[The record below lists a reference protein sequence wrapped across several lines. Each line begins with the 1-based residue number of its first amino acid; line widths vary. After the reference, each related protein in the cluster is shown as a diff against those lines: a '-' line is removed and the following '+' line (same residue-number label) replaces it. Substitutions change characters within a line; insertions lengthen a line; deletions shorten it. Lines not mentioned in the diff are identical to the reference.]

1 MTMANDFKTIISV
14 DNRSFVK
21 GVKESE
27 KSIKVFAK
35 VCQVGDSNVKSFGER
50 INSATAYIGKY
61 AGGLG
66 VAFGAVDTLRNI
78 ISSSKETQDAFN
90 TVMGTAGEVTSQF
103 FRSLTSGDWSIFGDG
118 IDNAISKAKEYT
130 ETIRDMQ
137 RMFEAMQS
145 RYDIIEADKTRL
157 ESIIEDESLSLKQR
171 TEAYNQMDSLMTQS
185 IEKFLQKLT
194 TAKNELNSAIS
205 DKIGSNRYLNADN
218 VNELQNIILDLRD
231 PTSDLVKDL
240 EEYKKAKDAATVKAN
255 WNVFEE
261 SGDEAYKRMQES
273 ARKFYS
279 TYSKSEREKN
289 DELLRL
295 QNSLN
300 ETMYQSWKETID
312 NISQYAERIATWQKD
327 LSGARDEITS
337 ATANAVSNSVTG
349 NSNQKQLEEAAEGS
363 ISYLNK
369 QLSKWRK
376 NFNDATS
383 QEARL
388 AAKKMIDELE
398 QKVVRIKIDLVYDQ
412 KDKSEDMKPKEGGS
426 LAIKGVKLRNPTEDL
441 ASGYIQS
448 KVMDQIKG
456 PDQEVIQS
464 TYDYADALN
473 AIYDAMYS
481 VSRVTSDGA
490 AEWIRY
496 SLTLV
501 KSIESASL
509 TLVKSIES
517 AIPTL
522 KKFYDASKATAIAQG
537 AASAASTPVIGWITA
552 IGAITSMVA
561 AFASI
566 PKFANGGIIPGN
578 MFSGDRVPVLANSGE
593 MILNRTQQGYLF
605 NILQSGGYRK
615 NDEEQKVVFEIAYD
629 KLIGVLENGER
640 KRRRG
645 C

>member
-1 MTMANDFKTIISV
+1 MANDFKTIISV

-300 ETMYQSWKETID
+300 DTMYQEWKEMID
-312 NISQYAERIATWQKD
+312 NISQYAERVATWQKD

-349 NSNQKQLEEAAEGS
+349 NSNQKELEEAAEGS

-369 QLSKWRK
+369 QLSEWRK
-376 NFNDATS
+376 KFNDATS

-388 AAKKMIDELE
+388 AAKRMINELE
-398 QKVVRIKIDLVYDQ
+398 MQEIHMKVVLEYEEKN
-412 KDKSEDMKPKEGGS
+412 KPEDMKPKEGGS
-426 LAIKGVKLRNPTEDL
+426 LAIKGRNPTEDI
-441 ASGYIQS
+441 ASGYIQV
-448 KVMDQIKG
+448 KGVDQG
-456 PDQEVIQS
+456 VIQS
-464 TYDYADALN
+464 NYDYADALN

-481 VSRVTSDGA
+481 VSRITSDGT

-496 SLTLV
+496 
-501 KSIESASL
+501 SL

-566 PKFANGGIIPGN
+566 PKFANGGVIPGN

-605 NILQSGGYRK
+605 NMLQSGGYRK
-615 NDEEQKVVFEIAYD
+615 NDKEQKVVFEIAYD
-629 KLIGVLENGER
+629 KLRGVLENGER
-640 KRRRG
+640 KRRRS

>member
-185 IEKFLQKLT
+185 IEKFRQKLI

-205 DKIGSNRYLNADN
+205 DKIGSNQYLNADN
-218 VNELQNIILDLRD
+218 IEELQNIILDLRD

-240 EEYKKAKDAATVKAN
+240 EEYKKAKEDATVKAN

-312 NISQYAERIATWQKD
+312 NISQYAERMATWQKD
-327 LSGARDEITS
+327 LSGARDEIAGATQKATTSS
-337 ATANAVSNSVTG
+337 ATSSSHKKVV
-349 NSNQKQLEEAAEGS
+349 EDAAEGS
-363 ISYLNK
+363 ISYLEK
-369 QLSKWRK
+369 MIAKWQK
-376 NFNDATS
+376 KFNDATS

-388 AAKKMIDELE
+388 AAKRMINELE
-398 QKVVRIKIDLVYDQ
+398 MQEIHMKVVLEYEEKN
-412 KDKSEDMKPKEGGS
+412 KPEDMKPKEGGS
-426 LAIKGVKLRNPTEDL
+426 LAIKGRNPTEDI
-441 ASGYIQS
+441 ASGYIQV
-448 KVMDQIKG
+448 KGIDQG
-456 PDQEVIQS
+456 VIQS
-464 TYDYADALN
+464 NYDYADALN

-490 AEWIRY
+490 AEWIKY
-496 SLTLV
+496 
-501 KSIESASL
+501 SL

-605 NILQSGGYRK
+605 NMLQSGGYRK

-629 KLIGVLENGER
+629 KLRGVLENGER
-640 KRRRG
+640 KRRRS

>member
-1 MTMANDFKTIISV
+1 MANDFKTIISV

-137 RMFEAMQS
+137 RMFEVMQS

-300 ETMYQSWKETID
+300 DTMYQEWKEMID
-312 NISQYAERIATWQKD
+312 NISQYAERVATWQKD

-349 NSNQKQLEEAAEGS
+349 NSNQKELEEAAEGS

-369 QLSKWRK
+369 QLSEWRK
-376 NFNDATS
+376 KFNDATS

-388 AAKKMIDELE
+388 AAKRMINELE
-398 QKVVRIKIDLVYDQ
+398 MQEIHMKVVLEYEEKN
-412 KDKSEDMKPKEGGS
+412 KPEDMKPKEGGS
-426 LAIKGVKLRNPTEDL
+426 LAIKGRNPTEDI
-441 ASGYIQS
+441 ASGYIQV
-448 KVMDQIKG
+448 KGVDQG
-456 PDQEVIQS
+456 VIQS
-464 TYDYADALN
+464 NYDYADALN

-481 VSRVTSDGA
+481 VSRITSDGT

-496 SLTLV
+496 
-501 KSIESASL
+501 SL

-605 NILQSGGYRK
+605 NMLQSGGYRR
-615 NDEEQKVVFEIAYD
+615 NGEVQKVEFEIAYD
-629 KLIGVLENGER
+629 KLRGVLENGDR
-640 KRRRG
+640 KARRTT
-645 C
+645 

>member
-137 RMFEAMQS
+137 RMFEVMQS

-279 TYSKSEREKN
+279 TYSKSEKEKN

-300 ETMYQSWKETID
+300 DTMYQEWKEMID
-312 NISQYAERIATWQKD
+312 NISQYAERVATWQKD

-349 NSNQKQLEEAAEGS
+349 NSNQKELEEAAEGS

-369 QLSKWRK
+369 QLSEWRK
-376 NFNDATS
+376 KFNDATS

-388 AAKKMIDELE
+388 AAKRMINELE
-398 QKVVRIKIDLVYDQ
+398 MQEIHMKVVLEYEEKN
-412 KDKSEDMKPKEGGS
+412 KPEDMKPKEGGS
-426 LAIKGVKLRNPTEDL
+426 LAIKGRNPTEDI
-441 ASGYIQS
+441 ASGYIQV
-448 KVMDQIKG
+448 KGIDQG
-456 PDQEVIQS
+456 VIQS
-464 TYDYADALN
+464 NYDYADALN

-481 VSRVTSDGA
+481 VSRITSDGT

-496 SLTLV
+496 
-501 KSIESASL
+501 SL

-593 MILNRTQQGYLF
+593 MILSRTQQGYLF
-605 NILQSGGYRK
+605 NMLQSGGYRK

-629 KLIGVLENGER
+629 KLRGVLENGER

>member
-137 RMFEAMQS
+137 RMFEVMQS

-300 ETMYQSWKETID
+300 DTMYQEWKEMID
-312 NISQYAERIATWQKD
+312 NISQYAERVATWQKD

-349 NSNQKQLEEAAEGS
+349 NSNQKELEEAAEGS

-369 QLSKWRK
+369 QLSEWRK
-376 NFNDATS
+376 KFNDATS

-388 AAKKMIDELE
+388 AAKRMINELE
-398 QKVVRIKIDLVYDQ
+398 MQEIHMKVVLEYEEKN
-412 KDKSEDMKPKEGGS
+412 KPEDMKPKEGGS
-426 LAIKGVKLRNPTEDL
+426 LAIKGRNPTEDI
-441 ASGYIQS
+441 ASGYIQV
-448 KVMDQIKG
+448 KGIDQG
-456 PDQEVIQS
+456 VIQS
-464 TYDYADALN
+464 NYDYADALN

-481 VSRVTSDGA
+481 VSRITSDGT

-496 SLTLV
+496 
-501 KSIESASL
+501 SL

-593 MILNRTQQGYLF
+593 MILSRTQQGYLF
-605 NILQSGGYRK
+605 NMLQSGGYRK

-629 KLIGVLENGER
+629 KLRGVLENGER

>member
-137 RMFEAMQS
+137 RMFEVMQS

-300 ETMYQSWKETID
+300 DTMYQEWKEMID
-312 NISQYAERIATWQKD
+312 NISQYAERVATWQKD

-349 NSNQKQLEEAAEGS
+349 NSNQKELEEAAEGS

-369 QLSKWRK
+369 QLSEWRK
-376 NFNDATS
+376 KFNDATS

-388 AAKKMIDELE
+388 AAKRMINELE
-398 QKVVRIKIDLVYDQ
+398 MQEIHMKVVLEYEEKN
-412 KDKSEDMKPKEGGS
+412 KPEDMKPKEGGS
-426 LAIKGVKLRNPTEDL
+426 LAIKGRNPTEDI
-441 ASGYIQS
+441 ASGYIQV
-448 KVMDQIKG
+448 KGVDQG
-456 PDQEVIQS
+456 VIQS
-464 TYDYADALN
+464 NYDYADALN

-481 VSRVTSDGA
+481 VSRITSDGT

-496 SLTLV
+496 
-501 KSIESASL
+501 SL

-605 NILQSGGYRK
+605 NMLQSGGYRR
-615 NDEEQKVVFEIAYD
+615 NGEVQKVEFEIAYD
-629 KLIGVLENGER
+629 KLRGVLENGDR
-640 KRRRG
+640 KARRTT
-645 C
+645 

>member
-1 MTMANDFKTIISV
+1 
-14 DNRSFVK
+14 
-21 GVKESE
+21 
-27 KSIKVFAK
+27 
-35 VCQVGDSNVKSFGER
+35 
-50 INSATAYIGKY
+50 
-61 AGGLG
+61 
-66 VAFGAVDTLRNI
+66 
-78 ISSSKETQDAFN
+78 
-90 TVMGTAGEVTSQF
+90 
-103 FRSLTSGDWSIFGDG
+103 
-118 IDNAISKAKEYT
+118 
-130 ETIRDMQ
+130 
-137 RMFEAMQS
+137 
-145 RYDIIEADKTRL
+145 
-157 ESIIEDESLSLKQR
+157 
-171 TEAYNQMDSLMTQS
+171 
-185 IEKFLQKLT
+185 
-194 TAKNELNSAIS
+194 
-205 DKIGSNRYLNADN
+205 
-218 VNELQNIILDLRD
+218 
-231 PTSDLVKDL
+231 
-240 EEYKKAKDAATVKAN
+240 
-255 WNVFEE
+255 
-261 SGDEAYKRMQES
+261 MQES

-312 NISQYAERIATWQKD
+312 NISQYAERMATWQKD

-388 AAKKMIDELE
+388 AAKRMINELE
-398 QKVVRIKIDLVYDQ
+398 MQEIHMKVVLEYEEKNKQ
-412 KDKSEDMKPKEGGS
+412 EDMKPKEGGS
-426 LAIKGVKLRNPTEDL
+426 LAIKGRNPTEDI
-441 ASGYIQS
+441 ASGHIQV
-448 KVMDQIKG
+448 KGIDQG
-456 PDQEVIQS
+456 VIQS
-464 TYDYADALN
+464 NYDYADALN

-490 AEWIRY
+490 AEWIKY
-496 SLTLV
+496 
-501 KSIESASL
+501 SL

-605 NILQSGGYRK
+605 NMLQSGGYRK
-615 NDEEQKVVFEIAYD
+615 NDEISTVRFEIGYD
-629 KLIGVLENGER
+629 KLIGGLKNGDR
-640 KRRRG
+640 KARRT

>member
-1 MTMANDFKTIISV
+1 MANDFKTIISV

-103 FRSLTSGDWSIFGDG
+103 FRSLTSGDWTVFGEG

-171 TEAYNQMDSLMTQS
+171 TEAYNQMDSLMTSS
-185 IEKFLQKLT
+185 IEKFRQKLI

-218 VNELQNIILDLRD
+218 VKELQNIILDLRD

-312 NISQYAERIATWQKD
+312 NISQYAERMATWQKD
-327 LSGARDEITS
+327 LSGARDEIAGATQKATTSS
-337 ATANAVSNSVTG
+337 ATSSSHKKVV
-349 NSNQKQLEEAAEGS
+349 EDAAEGS
-363 ISYLNK
+363 ISYLEK
-369 QLSKWRK
+369 MIAKWQK
-376 NFNDATS
+376 KFNDATS

-388 AAKKMIDELE
+388 AAKRMINELE
-398 QKVVRIKIDLVYDQ
+398 MQEIHMKVVLEYEEKNKQ
-412 KDKSEDMKPKEGGS
+412 EDMKPKEGGS
-426 LAIKGVKLRNPTEDL
+426 LAIKGRNPTEDI
-441 ASGYIQS
+441 ASGYIQV
-448 KVMDQIKG
+448 KGIDQG
-456 PDQEVIQS
+456 VIQS

-496 SLTLV
+496 
-501 KSIESASL
+501 SL

-605 NILQSGGYRK
+605 NMLQSGGYRK

-629 KLIGVLENGER
+629 KLRGVLENGER
-640 KRRRG
+640 KRRRS

>member
-35 VCQVGDSNVKSFGER
+35 VCQVGDSDVKSFGER

-185 IEKFLQKLT
+185 IEKFRQKLI

-218 VNELQNIILDLRD
+218 VKELQNIILDLRD

-312 NISQYAERIATWQKD
+312 NISQYAERMATWQKD
-327 LSGARDEITS
+327 LSGARDEIAGATQKATTSS
-337 ATANAVSNSVTG
+337 ATSSSHKKVV
-349 NSNQKQLEEAAEGS
+349 EDAAEGS
-363 ISYLNK
+363 ISYLEK
-369 QLSKWRK
+369 MIAKWQK
-376 NFNDATS
+376 KFNDATS

-388 AAKKMIDELE
+388 AAKRMINELE
-398 QKVVRIKIDLVYDQ
+398 MQKIHMKVVLEYEEKN
-412 KDKSEDMKPKEGGS
+412 KPEDMKPKEGGS
-426 LAIKGVKLRNPTEDL
+426 LAIKGRNPTEDI
-441 ASGYIQS
+441 ASGHIQV
-448 KVMDQIKG
+448 KGIDQG
-456 PDQEVIQS
+456 VIQS

-490 AEWIRY
+490 AEWIKY
-496 SLTLV
+496 
-501 KSIESASL
+501 SL

>member
-171 TEAYNQMDSLMTQS
+171 TEAYNQMDSLMTSS
-185 IEKFLQKLT
+185 IEKFRQKLI

-218 VNELQNIILDLRD
+218 VKELQNIILDLRD

-312 NISQYAERIATWQKD
+312 NISQYAERMATWQKD
-327 LSGARDEITS
+327 LSGARDEIAGATQKATTSS
-337 ATANAVSNSVTG
+337 ATSSSHKKVV
-349 NSNQKQLEEAAEGS
+349 EDAAEGS
-363 ISYLNK
+363 ISYLEK
-369 QLSKWRK
+369 MIAKWQK
-376 NFNDATS
+376 KFNDATS

-388 AAKKMIDELE
+388 AAKRMINELE
-398 QKVVRIKIDLVYDQ
+398 MQEIHMKVVLEYEEKN
-412 KDKSEDMKPKEGGS
+412 KPEDMKPKEGGS
-426 LAIKGVKLRNPTEDL
+426 LAIKGRNPTEDI
-441 ASGYIQS
+441 ASGYIQV
-448 KVMDQIKG
+448 KGIDQG
-456 PDQEVIQS
+456 VIQS

-490 AEWIRY
+490 AEWIKY
-496 SLTLV
+496 
-501 KSIESASL
+501 SL

-605 NILQSGGYRK
+605 NILQSGGYRR
-615 NDEEQKVVFEIAYD
+615 NGEVQKVEFEIAYD
-629 KLIGVLENGER
+629 KLIGVLKNGDR
-640 KRRRG
+640 KARRM
-645 C
+645 

>member
-185 IEKFLQKLT
+185 IEKFRQKLI

-218 VNELQNIILDLRD
+218 VKELQNIILDLRD

-255 WNVFEE
+255 WNVLKE

-312 NISQYAERIATWQKD
+312 NISQYAERMATWQKD

-388 AAKKMIDELE
+388 AAKRMINELE
-398 QKVVRIKIDLVYDQ
+398 MQEIHMKVVLEYEEKNKQ
-412 KDKSEDMKPKEGGS
+412 EDMKPKEGGS
-426 LAIKGVKLRNPTEDL
+426 LAIKGRNPTEDI
-441 ASGYIQS
+441 ASGHIQV
-448 KVMDQIKG
+448 KGIDQG
-456 PDQEVIQS
+456 VIQS
-464 TYDYADALN
+464 NYDYADALN

-490 AEWIRY
+490 AEWIKY
-496 SLTLV
+496 
-501 KSIESASL
+501 SL

-605 NILQSGGYRK
+605 NMLQSGGYRK
-615 NDEEQKVVFEIAYD
+615 NDEISTVRFEIGYD
-629 KLIGVLENGER
+629 KLIGVLKNGDR
-640 KRRRG
+640 KARRT

>member
-137 RMFEAMQS
+137 RMFEVMQS

-185 IEKFLQKLT
+185 IEKFRQKLI

-312 NISQYAERIATWQKD
+312 NISQYAERMATWQKD

-349 NSNQKQLEEAAEGS
+349 NSNQKELEEAAEGS

-369 QLSKWRK
+369 QLSEWRK
-376 NFNDATS
+376 KFNDATS

-388 AAKKMIDELE
+388 AAKRMINELE
-398 QKVVRIKIDLVYDQ
+398 MQEIHMKVVLEYEEKN
-412 KDKSEDMKPKEGGS
+412 KPEDMKPKEGGS
-426 LAIKGVKLRNPTEDL
+426 LAIKGRNPTEDI
-441 ASGYIQS
+441 ASGYIQV
-448 KVMDQIKG
+448 KGVDQG
-456 PDQEVIQS
+456 VIQS
-464 TYDYADALN
+464 NYDYADALN

-490 AEWIRY
+490 AEWIKY
-496 SLTLV
+496 
-501 KSIESASL
+501 SL

-537 AASAASTPVIGWITA
+537 VASAASTPVIGWITA

-605 NILQSGGYRK
+605 NILQSGGYRRK
-615 NDEEQKVVFEIAYD
+615 EKVQKVEFEIAYD
-629 KLIGVLENGER
+629 KLIGVLKNGDR
-640 KRRRG
+640 KARRM
-645 C
+645 

>member
-1 MTMANDFKTIISV
+1 MANDFKTIISV

-35 VCQVGDSNVKSFGER
+35 VCQVGDSDVKSFGER

-137 RMFEAMQS
+137 RMFEVMQS

-300 ETMYQSWKETID
+300 DTMYQEWKEMID
-312 NISQYAERIATWQKD
+312 NISQYAERVATWQKD

-349 NSNQKQLEEAAEGS
+349 NSNQKELEEAAEGS

-369 QLSKWRK
+369 QLSEWRK
-376 NFNDATS
+376 KFNDATS

-388 AAKKMIDELE
+388 AAKRMINELE
-398 QKVVRIKIDLVYDQ
+398 MQEIHMKVVLEYEEKN
-412 KDKSEDMKPKEGGS
+412 KPEDMKPKEGGS
-426 LAIKGVKLRNPTEDL
+426 LAIKGRNPTEDI
-441 ASGYIQS
+441 ASGYIQV
-448 KVMDQIKG
+448 KGVDQG
-456 PDQEVIQS
+456 VIQS
-464 TYDYADALN
+464 NYDYADALN

-481 VSRVTSDGA
+481 VSRITSDGT

-496 SLTLV
+496 
-501 KSIESASL
+501 SL

>member
-1 MTMANDFKTIISV
+1 MTS
-14 DNRSFVK
+14 
-21 GVKESE
+21 
-27 KSIKVFAK
+27 
-35 VCQVGDSNVKSFGER
+35 
-50 INSATAYIGKY
+50 
-61 AGGLG
+61 
-66 VAFGAVDTLRNI
+66 
-78 ISSSKETQDAFN
+78 
-90 TVMGTAGEVTSQF
+90 
-103 FRSLTSGDWSIFGDG
+103 
-118 IDNAISKAKEYT
+118 
-130 ETIRDMQ
+130 
-137 RMFEAMQS
+137 
-145 RYDIIEADKTRL
+145 
-157 ESIIEDESLSLKQR
+157 
-171 TEAYNQMDSLMTQS
+171 S
-185 IEKFLQKLT
+185 IEKFRQKLI

-218 VNELQNIILDLRD
+218 VKELQNIILDLRD

-312 NISQYAERIATWQKD
+312 NISQYAERMATWQKD
-327 LSGARDEITS
+327 LSGARDEIAGATQKATTSS
-337 ATANAVSNSVTG
+337 ATSSSHKKVV
-349 NSNQKQLEEAAEGS
+349 EDAAEGS
-363 ISYLNK
+363 ISYLEK
-369 QLSKWRK
+369 MIAKWQK
-376 NFNDATS
+376 KFNDATS

-388 AAKKMIDELE
+388 AAKRMINELE
-398 QKVVRIKIDLVYDQ
+398 MQEIHMKVVLEYEEKNKQ
-412 KDKSEDMKPKEGGS
+412 EDMKPKEGGS
-426 LAIKGVKLRNPTEDL
+426 LAIKGRNPTEDI
-441 ASGYIQS
+441 ASGYIQV
-448 KVMDQIKG
+448 KGIDQG
-456 PDQEVIQS
+456 VIQS

-490 AEWIRY
+490 AEWIKY
-496 SLTLV
+496 
-501 KSIESASL
+501 SL

-605 NILQSGGYRK
+605 NMLQSGGYRK
-615 NDEEQKVVFEIAYD
+615 NDKEQKVVFEIAYD
-629 KLIGVLENGER
+629 KLRGVLENGER

>member
-300 ETMYQSWKETID
+300 DTMYQEWKEMID
-312 NISQYAERIATWQKD
+312 NISQYAERVATWQKD

-349 NSNQKQLEEAAEGS
+349 NSNQKELEEAAEGS

-369 QLSKWRK
+369 QLSEWRK
-376 NFNDATS
+376 KFNDATS

-388 AAKKMIDELE
+388 AAKRMINELE
-398 QKVVRIKIDLVYDQ
+398 MQEIHMKVVLEYEEKN
-412 KDKSEDMKPKEGGS
+412 KPEDMKPKEGGS
-426 LAIKGVKLRNPTEDL
+426 LAIKGRNPTEDI
-441 ASGYIQS
+441 ASGYIQV
-448 KVMDQIKG
+448 KGIDQG
-456 PDQEVIQS
+456 VIQS

-490 AEWIRY
+490 AEWIKY
-496 SLTLV
+496 
-501 KSIESASL
+501 SL

-605 NILQSGGYRK
+605 NMLQSGGYRR
-615 NDEEQKVVFEIAYD
+615 NGEVQKVEFEIAYD
-629 KLIGVLENGER
+629 KLRGVLENGER
-640 KRRRG
+640 KRRRM

>member
-171 TEAYNQMDSLMTQS
+171 TEAYNQMDSLMTSS
-185 IEKFLQKLT
+185 IEKFRQKLI

-218 VNELQNIILDLRD
+218 VKELQNIILDLRD

-312 NISQYAERIATWQKD
+312 NISQYAERMATWQKD

-337 ATANAVSNSVTG
+337 ATADAVSKSPISE
-349 NSNQKQLEEAAEGS
+349 SNKKVLNEAAKGS
-363 ISYLNK
+363 ISYLDK
-369 QLSKWRK
+369 QLSEWRK
-376 NFNDATS
+376 KFNDATS

-388 AAKKMIDELE
+388 AAKRMINELE
-398 QKVVRIKIDLVYDQ
+398 MQEIHMKVVLEYEEKN
-412 KDKSEDMKPKEGGS
+412 KPEDMKPKEGGS
-426 LAIKGVKLRNPTEDL
+426 LAIKGRNPTEDI
-441 ASGYIQS
+441 ASGYIQV
-448 KVMDQIKG
+448 KGIDQG
-456 PDQEVIQS
+456 VIQS

-490 AEWIRY
+490 AEWIKY
-496 SLTLV
+496 
-501 KSIESASL
+501 SL

-605 NILQSGGYRK
+605 NMLQSGGYRR
-615 NDEEQKVVFEIAYD
+615 NGEVQKVEFEIAYD

-640 KRRRG
+640 KRRRM

>member
-1 MTMANDFKTIISV
+1 MANDFKTIISV

-50 INSATAYIGKY
+50 INSATAYIGKF

-103 FRSLTSGDWSIFGDG
+103 FRSLTSGDWTVFGEG

-171 TEAYNQMDSLMTQS
+171 TEAYNQMDSLMTSS
-185 IEKFLQKLT
+185 IEKFRQKLI

-218 VNELQNIILDLRD
+218 VKELQNIILDLRD

-312 NISQYAERIATWQKD
+312 NISQYAERMATWQKD
-327 LSGARDEITS
+327 LSGARDEIAGATQKATTSS
-337 ATANAVSNSVTG
+337 ATSSSHKKVV
-349 NSNQKQLEEAAEGS
+349 EDAAEGS
-363 ISYLNK
+363 ISYLEK
-369 QLSKWRK
+369 MIAKWQK
-376 NFNDATS
+376 KFNDATS

-388 AAKKMIDELE
+388 AAKRMINELE
-398 QKVVRIKIDLVYDQ
+398 MQEIHMKVVLEYEEKNKQ
-412 KDKSEDMKPKEGGS
+412 EDMKPKEGGS
-426 LAIKGVKLRNPTEDL
+426 LAIKGRNPTEDI
-441 ASGYIQS
+441 ASGYIQV
-448 KVMDQIKG
+448 KGIDQG
-456 PDQEVIQS
+456 VIQS

-496 SLTLV
+496 
-501 KSIESASL
+501 SL

-605 NILQSGGYRK
+605 NMLQSGGYRK

-629 KLIGVLENGER
+629 KLRGVLENGER

>member
-1 MTMANDFKTIISV
+1 MANDFKTIISV
-14 DNRSFVK
+14 DNRRFVK

-35 VCQVGDSNVKSFGER
+35 VCQVGDSDVKSFGER

-185 IEKFLQKLT
+185 IEKFRQKLI

-218 VNELQNIILDLRD
+218 VKELQNIILDLRD

-312 NISQYAERIATWQKD
+312 NISQYAERMATWQKD
-327 LSGARDEITS
+327 LSGARDEIAGATQKATTSS
-337 ATANAVSNSVTG
+337 ATSSSHKKVV
-349 NSNQKQLEEAAEGS
+349 EDAAEGS
-363 ISYLNK
+363 ISYLEK
-369 QLSKWRK
+369 MIAKWQK
-376 NFNDATS
+376 KFNDATS

-388 AAKKMIDELE
+388 AAKRMINELE
-398 QKVVRIKIDLVYDQ
+398 MQEIHMKVVLEYEEKN
-412 KDKSEDMKPKEGGS
+412 KPEDMKPKEGGS
-426 LAIKGVKLRNPTEDL
+426 LAIKGRNPTEDI
-441 ASGYIQS
+441 ASGHIQV
-448 KVMDQIKG
+448 KGIDQG
-456 PDQEVIQS
+456 VIQS
-464 TYDYADALN
+464 NYDYADALN

-496 SLTLV
+496 
-501 KSIESASL
+501 SL

-605 NILQSGGYRK
+605 NMLQSGGYRK

-629 KLIGVLENGER
+629 KLRGVLENGER
-640 KRRRG
+640 KRRRS

>member
-1 MTMANDFKTIISV
+1 MANDFKTIISV

-171 TEAYNQMDSLMTQS
+171 TEAYNQMDSLMTSS
-185 IEKFLQKLT
+185 IEKFRQKLI

-218 VNELQNIILDLRD
+218 VKELQNIILDLRD

-312 NISQYAERIATWQKD
+312 NISQYAERMATWQKD

-388 AAKKMIDELE
+388 AAKRMINELE
-398 QKVVRIKIDLVYDQ
+398 MQEIHMKVVLEYEEKNKQ
-412 KDKSEDMKPKEGGS
+412 EDMKPKEGGS
-426 LAIKGVKLRNPTEDL
+426 LAIKGRNPTEDI
-441 ASGYIQS
+441 ASGHIQV
-448 KVMDQIKG
+448 KGIDQG
-456 PDQEVIQS
+456 VIQS
-464 TYDYADALN
+464 NYDYADALN

-496 SLTLV
+496 
-501 KSIESASL
+501 SL

-605 NILQSGGYRK
+605 NMLQLGGYRK
-615 NDEEQKVVFEIAYD
+615 NDEISTVRFEIGYD
-629 KLIGVLENGER
+629 KLIGVLKNGDR
-640 KRRRG
+640 KARRT

>member
-1 MTMANDFKTIISV
+1 MANDFKTIISV

-185 IEKFLQKLT
+185 IEKFRQKLI

-218 VNELQNIILDLRD
+218 VKELQNIILDLRD

-312 NISQYAERIATWQKD
+312 NISQYAERMATWQKD

-337 ATANAVSNSVTG
+337 ATADAVSKSPISE
-349 NSNQKQLEEAAEGS
+349 SNKKVLNEAAKGS
-363 ISYLNK
+363 ISYLDK
-369 QLSKWRK
+369 QLSEWRK
-376 NFNDATS
+376 KFNDATS

-388 AAKKMIDELE
+388 AAKRMINELE
-398 QKVVRIKIDLVYDQ
+398 MQEIHMKVVLEYEEKN
-412 KDKSEDMKPKEGGS
+412 KPEDMKPKEGGS
-426 LAIKGVKLRNPTEDL
+426 LAIKGRNPTEDI
-441 ASGYIQS
+441 ASGYIQV
-448 KVMDQIKG
+448 KGIDQG
-456 PDQEVIQS
+456 VIQS

-490 AEWIRY
+490 AEWIKY
-496 SLTLV
+496 
-501 KSIESASL
+501 SL

-593 MILNRTQQGYLF
+593 MILSRTQQGYLF
-605 NILQSGGYRK
+605 NMLQSGGYRK

-629 KLIGVLENGER
+629 KLRGVLENGER

>member
-185 IEKFLQKLT
+185 IEKFRQKLI

-218 VNELQNIILDLRD
+218 VKELQNIILDLRD

-312 NISQYAERIATWQKD
+312 NISQYAERMATWQKD

-337 ATANAVSNSVTG
+337 ATADAVSKSPISE
-349 NSNQKQLEEAAEGS
+349 SNKKVLNEAAKGS
-363 ISYLNK
+363 ISYLDK
-369 QLSKWRK
+369 QLSEWRK
-376 NFNDATS
+376 KFNDATS

-388 AAKKMIDELE
+388 AAKRMINELE
-398 QKVVRIKIDLVYDQ
+398 MQEIHMKVVLEYEEKN
-412 KDKSEDMKPKEGGS
+412 KPEDMKPKEGGS
-426 LAIKGVKLRNPTEDL
+426 LAIKGRNPTEDI
-441 ASGYIQS
+441 ASGYIQV
-448 KVMDQIKG
+448 KGIDQG
-456 PDQEVIQS
+456 VIQS
-464 TYDYADALN
+464 NYDYADALN

-496 SLTLV
+496 
-501 KSIESASL
+501 SL

-552 IGAITSMVA
+552 IGAIGSMVA

-605 NILQSGGYRK
+605 NMLQSGGYRK
-615 NDEEQKVVFEIAYD
+615 NDEISTVRFEIGYD
-629 KLIGVLENGER
+629 KLIGVLKNGDR
-640 KRRRG
+640 KARRT

>member
-14 DNRSFVK
+14 DNSRFVK

-35 VCQVGDSNVKSFGER
+35 VCQVGDSDVKSFGER
-50 INSATAYIGKY
+50 INTATAYIGKY

-218 VNELQNIILDLRD
+218 VNELQNLILDLRD

-300 ETMYQSWKETID
+300 DTMYQEWKEMID
-312 NISQYAERIATWQKD
+312 NISQYAERVATWQKD

-349 NSNQKQLEEAAEGS
+349 NSNQKELEEAAEGS

-369 QLSKWRK
+369 QLSEWRK
-376 NFNDATS
+376 KFNDATS

-388 AAKKMIDELE
+388 AAKRMINELE
-398 QKVVRIKIDLVYDQ
+398 MQEIHMKVVLEYEEKN
-412 KDKSEDMKPKEGGS
+412 KPEDMKPKEGGS
-426 LAIKGVKLRNPTEDL
+426 LAIKGRNPTEDI
-441 ASGYIQS
+441 ASGYIQV
-448 KVMDQIKG
+448 KGVDQG
-456 PDQEVIQS
+456 VIQS

-496 SLTLV
+496 
-501 KSIESASL
+501 SL

-566 PKFANGGIIPGN
+566 PKFANGGVIPGN

-605 NILQSGGYRK
+605 NMLQSGGYRK

-629 KLIGVLENGER
+629 KLRGVLENGER

>member
-14 DNRSFVK
+14 DNRRFVK

-35 VCQVGDSNVKSFGER
+35 VCQVGDSDVKSFGER

-171 TEAYNQMDSLMTQS
+171 TEAYNQMDSLMTSS
-185 IEKFLQKLT
+185 IEKFRQKLI

-218 VNELQNIILDLRD
+218 VKELQNIILDLRD

-312 NISQYAERIATWQKD
+312 NISQYAERMATWQKD

-388 AAKKMIDELE
+388 AAKRMINELE
-398 QKVVRIKIDLVYDQ
+398 MQEIHMKVVLEYEEKNKQ
-412 KDKSEDMKPKEGGS
+412 EDMKPKEGGS
-426 LAIKGVKLRNPTEDL
+426 LAIKGRNPTEDI
-441 ASGYIQS
+441 ASGHIQV
-448 KVMDQIKG
+448 KGIDQG
-456 PDQEVIQS
+456 VIQS
-464 TYDYADALN
+464 NYDYADALN

-490 AEWIRY
+490 AEWIKY
-496 SLTLV
+496 
-501 KSIESASL
+501 SL

-522 KKFYDASKATAIAQG
+522 KKFYDASNATAIAQG

-605 NILQSGGYRK
+605 NMLQSGGYRK

-629 KLIGVLENGER
+629 KLIGVLKNGDR
-640 KRRRG
+640 KARRT

>member
-185 IEKFLQKLT
+185 IEKFRQKLI

-218 VNELQNIILDLRD
+218 VKELQNIILDLRD

-312 NISQYAERIATWQKD
+312 NISQYAERMATWQKD

-337 ATANAVSNSVTG
+337 ATADAVSKSPISE
-349 NSNQKQLEEAAEGS
+349 SNKKVLNEAAKGS
-363 ISYLNK
+363 ISYLDK
-369 QLSKWRK
+369 QLSEWRK
-376 NFNDATS
+376 KFNDATS

-388 AAKKMIDELE
+388 AAKRMINELE
-398 QKVVRIKIDLVYDQ
+398 MQEIHMKVVLEYEEKN
-412 KDKSEDMKPKEGGS
+412 KPEDMKPKEGGS
-426 LAIKGVKLRNPTEDL
+426 LAIKGRNPTEDI
-441 ASGYIQS
+441 ASGYIQV
-448 KVMDQIKG
+448 KGIDQG
-456 PDQEVIQS
+456 VIQS

-490 AEWIRY
+490 AEWIKY
-496 SLTLV
+496 
-501 KSIESASL
+501 SL

-593 MILNRTQQGYLF
+593 MILSRTQQGYLF
-605 NILQSGGYRK
+605 NMLQSGGYRK

-629 KLIGVLENGER
+629 KLRGVLENGER

>member
-185 IEKFLQKLT
+185 IEKFRQKLI

-218 VNELQNIILDLRD
+218 VKELQNIILDLRD

-312 NISQYAERIATWQKD
+312 NISQYAERMATWQKD
-327 LSGARDEITS
+327 LSGARDEIAGATQKATTSS
-337 ATANAVSNSVTG
+337 ATSSSHKKVV
-349 NSNQKQLEEAAEGS
+349 EDAAEGS
-363 ISYLNK
+363 ISYLEK
-369 QLSKWRK
+369 MIAKWQK
-376 NFNDATS
+376 KFNDATS

-388 AAKKMIDELE
+388 AAKRMINELE
-398 QKVVRIKIDLVYDQ
+398 MQEIHMKVVLEYEEKN
-412 KDKSEDMKPKEGGS
+412 KPEDMKPKEGGS
-426 LAIKGVKLRNPTEDL
+426 LAIKGRNPTEDI
-441 ASGYIQS
+441 ASGYIQV
-448 KVMDQIKG
+448 KGIDQG
-456 PDQEVIQS
+456 VIQS
-464 TYDYADALN
+464 NYDYADALN

-496 SLTLV
+496 
-501 KSIESASL
+501 SL

-605 NILQSGGYRK
+605 NMLQSGGYRK

-629 KLIGVLENGER
+629 KLRGVLENGER
-640 KRRRG
+640 KRRRS

>member
-1 MTMANDFKTIISV
+1 MANDFKTIISV

-185 IEKFLQKLT
+185 IEKFRQKLI

-218 VNELQNIILDLRD
+218 VKELQNIILDLRD

-312 NISQYAERIATWQKD
+312 NISQYAERMATWQKD
-327 LSGARDEITS
+327 LSGARDEIAGATQKATTSS
-337 ATANAVSNSVTG
+337 ATSSSHKKVV
-349 NSNQKQLEEAAEGS
+349 EDAAEGS
-363 ISYLNK
+363 ISYLEK
-369 QLSKWRK
+369 MIAKWQK
-376 NFNDATS
+376 KFNDATS

-388 AAKKMIDELE
+388 AAKRMINELE
-398 QKVVRIKIDLVYDQ
+398 MQEIHMKVVLEYEEKN
-412 KDKSEDMKPKEGGS
+412 KPEDMKPKEGGS
-426 LAIKGVKLRNPTEDL
+426 LAIKGRNPTEDI
-441 ASGYIQS
+441 ASGYIQV
-448 KVMDQIKG
+448 KGIDQG
-456 PDQEVIQS
+456 VIQS
-464 TYDYADALN
+464 NYDYADALN

-496 SLTLV
+496 
-501 KSIESASL
+501 SL

-605 NILQSGGYRK
+605 NMLQSGGYRK

-629 KLIGVLENGER
+629 KLRGVLENGER
-640 KRRRG
+640 KRRRS

>member
-1 MTMANDFKTIISV
+1 MANDFKTIISV
-14 DNRSFVK
+14 DNSRFVK

-35 VCQVGDSNVKSFGER
+35 VCQVGDSDVKSFGER
-50 INSATAYIGKY
+50 INTATAYIGKY

-218 VNELQNIILDLRD
+218 VNELQNLILDLRD

-300 ETMYQSWKETID
+300 DTMYQEWKEMID
-312 NISQYAERIATWQKD
+312 NISQYAERVATWQKD

-349 NSNQKQLEEAAEGS
+349 NSNQKELEEAAEGS

-369 QLSKWRK
+369 QLSEWRK
-376 NFNDATS
+376 KFNDATS

-388 AAKKMIDELE
+388 AAKRMINELE
-398 QKVVRIKIDLVYDQ
+398 MQEIHMKVVLEYEEKN
-412 KDKSEDMKPKEGGS
+412 KPEDMKPKEGGS
-426 LAIKGVKLRNPTEDL
+426 LAIKGRNPTEDI
-441 ASGYIQS
+441 ASGYIQV
-448 KVMDQIKG
+448 KGVDQG
-456 PDQEVIQS
+456 VIQS

-496 SLTLV
+496 
-501 KSIESASL
+501 SL

-566 PKFANGGIIPGN
+566 PKFANGGVIPGN

-605 NILQSGGYRK
+605 NMLQSGGYRK

-629 KLIGVLENGER
+629 KLRGVLENGER

>member
-103 FRSLTSGDWSIFGDG
+103 FRSLTSGDWTVFGEG

-137 RMFEAMQS
+137 RMFEVMQS

-300 ETMYQSWKETID
+300 DTMYQEWKEMID
-312 NISQYAERIATWQKD
+312 NISQYAERVATWQKD

-349 NSNQKQLEEAAEGS
+349 NSNQKELEEAAEGS

-369 QLSKWRK
+369 QLSEWRK
-376 NFNDATS
+376 KFNDATS

-388 AAKKMIDELE
+388 AAKRMINELE
-398 QKVVRIKIDLVYDQ
+398 MQEIHMKVVLEYEEKN
-412 KDKSEDMKPKEGGS
+412 KPEDMKPKEGGS
-426 LAIKGVKLRNPTEDL
+426 LAIKGRNPTEDI
-441 ASGYIQS
+441 ASGYIQV
-448 KVMDQIKG
+448 KGVDQG
-456 PDQEVIQS
+456 VIQS
-464 TYDYADALN
+464 NYDYADALN

-481 VSRVTSDGA
+481 VSRITSDGT

-496 SLTLV
+496 
-501 KSIESASL
+501 SL

-566 PKFANGGIIPGN
+566 PKFANGGVIPGN

-605 NILQSGGYRK
+605 NILQSGGYRRK
-615 NDEEQKVVFEIAYD
+615 EKEQKVVFEIAYD
-629 KLIGVLENGER
+629 KLRGVWENGER
-640 KRRRG
+640 KRRRS

>member
-1 MTMANDFKTIISV
+1 MANDFKTIISV

-137 RMFEAMQS
+137 RMFEVMQS

-171 TEAYNQMDSLMTQS
+171 TEAYNQMDSLMTSS
-185 IEKFLQKLT
+185 IEKFRQKLI

-218 VNELQNIILDLRD
+218 VKELQNIILDLRD

-312 NISQYAERIATWQKD
+312 NISQYAERMATWQKD
-327 LSGARDEITS
+327 LSGARDEIAGATQKATTSS
-337 ATANAVSNSVTG
+337 ATSSSHKKVV
-349 NSNQKQLEEAAEGS
+349 EDAAEGS
-363 ISYLNK
+363 ISYLEK
-369 QLSKWRK
+369 MIAKWQK
-376 NFNDATS
+376 KFNDATS

-388 AAKKMIDELE
+388 AAKRMINELE
-398 QKVVRIKIDLVYDQ
+398 MQEIHMKVVLEYEEKNKQ
-412 KDKSEDMKPKEGGS
+412 EDMKPKEGGS
-426 LAIKGVKLRNPTEDL
+426 LAIKGRNPTEDI
-441 ASGYIQS
+441 ASGYIQV
-448 KVMDQIKG
+448 KGVDQG
-456 PDQEVIQS
+456 VIQS
-464 TYDYADALN
+464 NYDYADALN

-490 AEWIRY
+490 AEWIKY
-496 SLTLV
+496 
-501 KSIESASL
+501 SL

-605 NILQSGGYRK
+605 NMLQSGGYRK

-629 KLIGVLENGER
+629 KLRGVLENGER
-640 KRRRG
+640 KRRRS

>member
-185 IEKFLQKLT
+185 IEKFRQKLI

-501 KSIESASL
+501 KSIESA
-509 TLVKSIES
+509 
-517 AIPTL
+517 IPTL

-605 NILQSGGYRK
+605 NMLQSGGYRK

-629 KLIGVLENGER
+629 KLRGVLENGER
-640 KRRRG
+640 KRRRS

>member
-1 MTMANDFKTIISV
+1 MANDFRTIISV
-14 DNRSFVK
+14 DNSKFVK
-21 GVKESE
+21 GVKDSE
-27 KSIKVFAK
+27 KTIRIFAK
-35 VCQVGDSNVKSFGER
+35 TCQVGDSGVKSFSEIIKG
-50 INSATAYIGKY
+50 SANYVGKF

-66 VAFGAVDTLRNI
+66 IAVGAFDTFNKM

-130 ETIRDMQ
+130 DTIRDMQ

-185 IEKFLQKLT
+185 IEKFRQKLI

-218 VNELQNIILDLRD
+218 VKELQNIILDLRD

-312 NISQYAERIATWQKD
+312 NISQYAERMATWQKD

-349 NSNQKQLEEAAEGS
+349 NSNQKELEEAAEGS

-369 QLSKWRK
+369 QLSEWRK
-376 NFNDATS
+376 KFNDATS

-388 AAKKMIDELE
+388 AAKRMINELE
-398 QKVVRIKIDLVYDQ
+398 MQEIHMKVVLEYEEKNKQ
-412 KDKSEDMKPKEGGS
+412 EDMKPKEGGS
-426 LAIKGVKLRNPTEDL
+426 LAIKGRNPTEDI
-441 ASGYIQS
+441 ASGYIQV
-448 KVMDQIKG
+448 KGIDQG
-456 PDQEVIQS
+456 VIQS

-490 AEWIRY
+490 AEWIRRRFPCGARAIDRGETPRG
-496 SLTLV
+496 S
-501 KSIESASL
+501 ES
-509 TLVKSIES
+509 
-517 AIPTL
+517 
-522 KKFYDASKATAIAQG
+522 D
-537 AASAASTPVIGWITA
+537 
-552 IGAITSMVA
+552 
-561 AFASI
+561 
-566 PKFANGGIIPGN
+566 
-578 MFSGDRVPVLANSGE
+578 
-593 MILNRTQQGYLF
+593 
-605 NILQSGGYRK
+605 
-615 NDEEQKVVFEIAYD
+615 
-629 KLIGVLENGER
+629 
-640 KRRRG
+640 
-645 C
+645 

>member
-1 MTMANDFKTIISV
+1 MANDFKTIISV

-137 RMFEAMQS
+137 RMFEVMQS

-185 IEKFLQKLT
+185 IEKFRQKLI

-312 NISQYAERIATWQKD
+312 NISQYAERMATWQKD

-349 NSNQKQLEEAAEGS
+349 NSNQKELEEAAEGS

-369 QLSKWRK
+369 QLSEWRK
-376 NFNDATS
+376 KFNDATS

-388 AAKKMIDELE
+388 AAKRMINELE
-398 QKVVRIKIDLVYDQ
+398 MQEIHMKVVLEYEEKN
-412 KDKSEDMKPKEGGS
+412 KPEDMKPKEGGS
-426 LAIKGVKLRNPTEDL
+426 LAIKGRNPTEDI
-441 ASGYIQS
+441 ASGYIQV
-448 KVMDQIKG
+448 KGVDQG
-456 PDQEVIQS
+456 VIQS
-464 TYDYADALN
+464 NYDYADALN

-490 AEWIRY
+490 AEWIKY
-496 SLTLV
+496 
-501 KSIESASL
+501 SL

-537 AASAASTPVIGWITA
+537 VASAASTPVIGWITA

-578 MFSGDRVPVLANSGE
+578 MFSGDWVPVLANSGE

-605 NILQSGGYRK
+605 NILQSGGYRRK
-615 NDEEQKVVFEIAYD
+615 EKVQKVEFEIAYD
-629 KLIGVLENGER
+629 KLIGVLKNGDR
-640 KRRRG
+640 KARRM
-645 C
+645 

>member
-137 RMFEAMQS
+137 RMFEVMQS

-300 ETMYQSWKETID
+300 DTMYQEWKEMID
-312 NISQYAERIATWQKD
+312 NISQYAERVATWQKD

-349 NSNQKQLEEAAEGS
+349 NSNQKELEEAAEGS

-369 QLSKWRK
+369 QLSEWRK
-376 NFNDATS
+376 KFNDATS

-388 AAKKMIDELE
+388 AAKRMINELE
-398 QKVVRIKIDLVYDQ
+398 MQEIHMKVVLEYEEKN
-412 KDKSEDMKPKEGGS
+412 KPEDMKPKEGGS
-426 LAIKGVKLRNPTEDL
+426 LAIKGRNPTEDI
-441 ASGYIQS
+441 ASGYIQV
-448 KVMDQIKG
+448 KGVDQG
-456 PDQEVIQS
+456 VIQS
-464 TYDYADALN
+464 NYDYADALN

-481 VSRVTSDGA
+481 VSRITSDGT

-496 SLTLV
+496 
-501 KSIESASL
+501 SL

-566 PKFANGGIIPGN
+566 PKFANGGVIPGN

-605 NILQSGGYRK
+605 NILQSGGYRRK
-615 NDEEQKVVFEIAYD
+615 EKVQKVEFEIAYD
-629 KLIGVLENGER
+629 KLIGVLKNGDR
-640 KRRRG
+640 KARRMY
-645 C
+645 

>member
-103 FRSLTSGDWSIFGDG
+103 FRSLTSGDWTVFGEG

-171 TEAYNQMDSLMTQS
+171 TEAYNQMDSLMTSS
-185 IEKFLQKLT
+185 IEKFRQKLI

-218 VNELQNIILDLRD
+218 VKELQNIILDLRD

-312 NISQYAERIATWQKD
+312 NISQYAERMATWQKD
-327 LSGARDEITS
+327 LSGARDEIAGATQKATTSS
-337 ATANAVSNSVTG
+337 ATSSSHKKVV
-349 NSNQKQLEEAAEGS
+349 EDAAEGS
-363 ISYLNK
+363 ISYLEK
-369 QLSKWRK
+369 MIAKWQK
-376 NFNDATS
+376 KFNDATS

-388 AAKKMIDELE
+388 AAKRMINELE
-398 QKVVRIKIDLVYDQ
+398 MQEIHMKVVLEYEEKNKQ
-412 KDKSEDMKPKEGGS
+412 EDMKPKEGGS
-426 LAIKGVKLRNPTEDL
+426 LAIKGRNPTEDI
-441 ASGYIQS
+441 ASGYIQV
-448 KVMDQIKG
+448 KGIDQG
-456 PDQEVIQS
+456 VIQS

-496 SLTLV
+496 
-501 KSIESASL
+501 SL

-605 NILQSGGYRK
+605 NMLQSGGYRK

-629 KLIGVLENGER
+629 KLRGVLENGER
-640 KRRRG
+640 KRRRS

>member
-300 ETMYQSWKETID
+300 DTMYQEWKEMID
-312 NISQYAERIATWQKD
+312 NISQYAERVATWQKD

-349 NSNQKQLEEAAEGS
+349 NSNQKELEEAAEGS

-369 QLSKWRK
+369 QLSEWRK
-376 NFNDATS
+376 KFNDATS

-388 AAKKMIDELE
+388 AAKRMINELE
-398 QKVVRIKIDLVYDQ
+398 MQEIHMKVVLEYEEKN
-412 KDKSEDMKPKEGGS
+412 KPEDMKPKEGGS
-426 LAIKGVKLRNPTEDL
+426 LAIKGRNPTEDI
-441 ASGYIQS
+441 ASGYIQV
-448 KVMDQIKG
+448 KGVDQG
-456 PDQEVIQS
+456 VIQS
-464 TYDYADALN
+464 NYDYADALN

-481 VSRVTSDGA
+481 VSRITSDGT

-496 SLTLV
+496 
-501 KSIESASL
+501 SL

-566 PKFANGGIIPGN
+566 PKFANGGVIPGN

-605 NILQSGGYRK
+605 NMLQSGGYRK
-615 NDEEQKVVFEIAYD
+615 NDKEQKVVFEIAYD
-629 KLIGVLENGER
+629 KLRGVLENGER
-640 KRRRG
+640 KRRRS

>member
-1 MTMANDFKTIISV
+1 MANDFKTIISV

-35 VCQVGDSNVKSFGER
+35 VCQVGDSDVKSFGER

-185 IEKFLQKLT
+185 IEKFRQKLI

-218 VNELQNIILDLRD
+218 VKELQNIILDLRD

-255 WNVFEE
+255 WNVLKE

-312 NISQYAERIATWQKD
+312 NISQYAERMATWQKD

-388 AAKKMIDELE
+388 AAKRMINELE
-398 QKVVRIKIDLVYDQ
+398 MQEIHMKVVLEYEEKNKQ
-412 KDKSEDMKPKEGGS
+412 EDMKPKEGGS
-426 LAIKGVKLRNPTEDL
+426 LAIKGRNPTEDI
-441 ASGYIQS
+441 ASGHIQV
-448 KVMDQIKG
+448 KGIDQG
-456 PDQEVIQS
+456 VIQS
-464 TYDYADALN
+464 NYDYADALN

-490 AEWIRY
+490 AEWIKY
-496 SLTLV
+496 
-501 KSIESASL
+501 SL

-605 NILQSGGYRK
+605 NMLQSGGYRK
-615 NDEEQKVVFEIAYD
+615 NDEISTVRFEIGYD
-629 KLIGVLENGER
+629 KLIGVLKNGDR
-640 KRRRG
+640 KARRT

>member
-185 IEKFLQKLT
+185 IEKFRQKLI

-312 NISQYAERIATWQKD
+312 NISQYAERMATWQKD
-327 LSGARDEITS
+327 LSGARDEIAGATQKATTSS
-337 ATANAVSNSVTG
+337 ATSSSHKKVV
-349 NSNQKQLEEAAEGS
+349 EDAAEGS
-363 ISYLNK
+363 ISYLEK
-369 QLSKWRK
+369 MIAKWQK
-376 NFNDATS
+376 KFNDATS

-388 AAKKMIDELE
+388 AAKRMINELE
-398 QKVVRIKIDLVYDQ
+398 MQEIHMKVVLEYEEKNKQ
-412 KDKSEDMKPKEGGS
+412 EDMKPKEGGS
-426 LAIKGVKLRNPTEDL
+426 LAIKGRNPTEDI
-441 ASGYIQS
+441 ASGYIQV
-448 KVMDQIKG
+448 KGIDQG
-456 PDQEVIQS
+456 VIQS

-496 SLTLV
+496 
-501 KSIESASL
+501 SL

-605 NILQSGGYRK
+605 NMLQSGGYRK

-629 KLIGVLENGER
+629 KLRGVLENGER
-640 KRRRG
+640 KRRRS

>member
-1 MTMANDFKTIISV
+1 MANDFKTIISV

-137 RMFEAMQS
+137 RMFEVMQS

-300 ETMYQSWKETID
+300 DTMYQEWKEMID
-312 NISQYAERIATWQKD
+312 NISQYAERVATWQKD

-349 NSNQKQLEEAAEGS
+349 NSNQKELEEAAEGS

-369 QLSKWRK
+369 QLSEWRK
-376 NFNDATS
+376 KFNDATS

-388 AAKKMIDELE
+388 AAKRMINELE
-398 QKVVRIKIDLVYDQ
+398 MQEIHMKVVLEYEEKN
-412 KDKSEDMKPKEGGS
+412 KPEDMKPKEGGS
-426 LAIKGVKLRNPTEDL
+426 LAIKGRNPTEDI
-441 ASGYIQS
+441 ASGYIQV
-448 KVMDQIKG
+448 KGIDQG
-456 PDQEVIQS
+456 VIQS
-464 TYDYADALN
+464 NYDYADALN

-481 VSRVTSDGA
+481 VSRITSDGT

-496 SLTLV
+496 
-501 KSIESASL
+501 SL

-593 MILNRTQQGYLF
+593 MILSRTQQGYLF
-605 NILQSGGYRK
+605 NMLQSGGYRK

-629 KLIGVLENGER
+629 KLRGVLENGER